1 MSIRSLKAS
10 QRINQVQEPIIP
22 IISDLIKK
30 YPNTISLGQGVAYY
44 GPPKSVYKKIKEFGS
59 SIDCHTY
66 SEVEGTEE
74 LRKEVTKKLKSENKT
89 TINKKRE
96 VIISAGSNMAFMNA
110 IIAIAEPN
118 DEIILLRPYYFNHE
132 MAINMINCKAIII
145 DSDINYQP
153 CLEKISS
160 AITSRTKAIVTVSPN
175 NPSGAVYSKS
185 TLIEINKICKDNSI
199 YHISDEAYEYFTY
212 DEIEHFSPCSIDNS
226 EEYTIALYSLSKAY
240 GFASWRIGYMVIPE
254 HLSLPIKKIQDT
266 YLICPTRI
274 SQEAAIEAL
283 KTGRSFTKK
292 HIKQIIDS
300 RKNLLFG
307 LQQIKDICISPVTMG
322 AFYFFVKLRTNL
334 AGLEL
339 VEILIKDYKIAAI
352 PGEPF
357 GMEKDCYLRVSY
369 GALNTGVSEIGT
381 QRLIKGLRETIG

>member
-1 MSIRSLKAS
+1 
-10 QRINQVQEPIIP
+10 
-22 IISDLIKK
+22 
-30 YPNTISLGQGVAYY
+30 
-44 GPPKSVYKKIKEFGS
+44 
-59 SIDCHTY
+59 
-66 SEVEGTEE
+66 
-74 LRKEVTKKLKSENKT
+74 
-89 TINKKRE
+89 
-96 VIISAGSNMAFMNA
+96 
-110 IIAIAEPN
+110 
-118 DEIILLRPYYFNHE
+118 
-132 MAINMINCKAIII
+132 
-145 DSDINYQP
+145 
-153 CLEKISS
+153 
-160 AITSRTKAIVTVSPN
+160 
-175 NPSGAVYSKS
+175 
-185 TLIEINKICKDNSI
+185 
-199 YHISDEAYEYFTY
+199 
-212 DEIEHFSPCSIDNS
+212 
-226 EEYTIALYSLSKAY
+226 
-240 GFASWRIGYMVIPE
+240 MVIPE

-307 LQQIKDICISPVTMG
+307 LQQIKDICISPITMG

-334 AGLEL
+334 TGLEL